1 MARIPMGNFGQS
13 MPQAE
18 RISMPQNQSGQM
30 IANALG
36 NVSQAAN
43 QIRDKKEADLREQE
57 VSAKRLELFHDDV
70 AEKEARVKLDDVLT
84 TEMSDQVTII
94 KNDLVNGTINAQ
106 QANEKLKTW
115 SSDRYKQLQTDM
127 PLHAQKQLQE
137 YWDGNTNQQSTSF
150 LPLQLRADVQ
160 KGSTIADQAFDV
172 STRQDREAGRQ
183 YLIKNLDGLNLS
195 VADKADRMNK
205 YDTTRDIMDIDKRTL
220 TAVETEDPA
229 DLHTLLTELRG
240 GQFKY
245 LDGPTIQDKEKQVL
259 SRISAL
265 DQKALVEENKRVT
278 QSNKV
283 FNEFKTQVLTGR
295 ALDSNYMESVGT
307 AVKGTENEAEYQF
320 YKKNS
325 LNFQNFSRKSTSEQL
340 ALINKQKANM
350 KNTTTDN
357 AENESKVMNVYET
370 IYKDK
375 LEVLKNNP
383 TQAVSEA
390 GLKTN
395 SISAV
400 ELKTNPSQSAKSIV
414 DNGISQLALRDPNIK
429 LKPISQEDL
438 PEAKQAFDGMGVN
451 AKLNFIGDLI
461 QQSKDIPSGNKI
473 WGATLGQLGGGDQ
486 SYIMAGIARMQ
497 NYQSTKGEDVAT
509 AIISGTQALK
519 NKQFTM
525 PKDELLKTEFNNYV
539 GNSVTGDTA
548 NMTFAGFKSIYA
560 HLSERDGYQHK
571 DKDDLNKDIAKT
583 ALSVSTGGVYNQDV
597 KYGNQK
603 SWKVSKPYGL
613 DDGTFETTVTS
624 GLKYISSKT
633 GIDVADLET
642 LRLRRSASR
651 SAKGEIQYDLINER
665 GNPLVVNGVAWR
677 VNMPG
682 RTK

>member
-1 MARIPMGNFGQS
+1 MLIPRSQGRTTAQPTLQQHTPLTGLSSIGNSIGGAVQARD
-13 MPQAE
+13 E
-18 RISMPQNQSGQM
+18 K
-30 IANALG
+30 L
-36 NVSQAAN
+36 
-43 QIRDKKEADLREQE
+43 QE
-57 VSAKRLELFHDDV
+57 EEVTAKRLELYHNDI
-70 AEKEARVKLDDVLT
+70 AEKEARVKLDDVMT
-84 TEMSDQVTII
+84 TEMSDQVSTL

-106 QANEKLKTW
+106 QANDNLKKWTTE
-115 SSDRYKQLQTDM
+115 RYKQLEPDM
-127 PLHAQKQLQE
+127 PFHAQKQLQE
-137 YWDGNTNQQSTSF
+137 YWDSNSNQQATSF

-172 STRQDREAGRQ
+172 STRQDRDAGRQ

-195 VADKADRMNK
+195 VADKADRLNK
-205 YDTTRDIMDIDKRTL
+205 YDITRDIMDIDKRTL

-240 GQFKY
+240 GQYKY

-265 DQKALVEENKRVT
+265 DQKAQVEENKRIT

-307 AVKGTENEAEYQF
+307 AVKGTDNEAEYQF

-461 QQSKDIPSGNKI
+461 QQSKDIPSGHKI

-519 NKQFTM
+519 NKQLIM
-525 PKDELLKTEFNNYV
+525 PSDELLKQKFNEYV
-539 GNSVTGDTA
+539 GNSVSGDTA
-548 NMTFAGFKSIYA
+548 NMNFAGFKSIYA
-560 HLSERDGYQHK
+560 HIAERDNYKQP
-571 DKDDLNKDIAKT
+571 DPNSINSDITKT
-583 ALSVSTGGVYNQDV
+583 ALDLVTGGVYNQDV

-613 DDGTFETTVTS
+613 DDGAFETTVTS
-624 GLKYISSKT
+624 GLKYISSQT

-642 LRLRRSASR
+642 LRLKRSASR

-665 GNPLVVNGVAWR
+665 GNPLVVKGVAWR

>member
-1 MARIPMGNFGQS
+1 MLIPRSQGRTTAQPTLQQHTPLTGLSSIGNSIGGAVQARD
-13 MPQAE
+13 E
-18 RISMPQNQSGQM
+18 K
-30 IANALG
+30 L
-36 NVSQAAN
+36 
-43 QIRDKKEADLREQE
+43 QE
-57 VSAKRLELFHDDV
+57 EEVTAKRLELYHNDI
-70 AEKEARVKLDDVLT
+70 AEKEARVKLDDVMT
-84 TEMSDQVTII
+84 TEMSDQVSTL

-106 QANEKLKTW
+106 QANDNLKKWTTE
-115 SSDRYKQLQTDM
+115 RYKQLEPDI

-137 YWDGNTNQQSTSF
+137 YWDSNSNQQATSF

-172 STRQDREAGRQ
+172 STRQDRDAGRQ

-195 VADKADRMNK
+195 VAEKADRLNK
-205 YDTTRDIMDIDKRTL
+205 YDITRDIMDIDKRTL
-220 TAVETEDPA
+220 TAVETENPA

-240 GQFKY
+240 GQYKY

-265 DQKALVEENKRVT
+265 DQKAQVEENKRVT

-307 AVKGTENEAEYQF
+307 AVKGTDNEAEYQF

-451 AKLNFIGDLI
+451 AKLTFIGDLI

-519 NKQFTM
+519 NKQLIM
-525 PKDELLKTEFNNYV
+525 PSDALLKVKFNSYV

-560 HLSERDGYQHK
+560 HLAERDGYQQS
-571 DKDDLNKDIAKT
+571 DPNSVNGDIANA
-583 ALSVSTGGVYNQDV
+583 ALSMATGGVYSQSL
-597 KYGNQK
+597 KYGNQDN
-603 SWKVSKPYGL
+603 WKVSKPYGL
-613 DDGTFETTVTS
+613 DDGAFETTVTS

>member
-1 MARIPMGNFGQS
+1 MGNLGQS
-13 MPQAE
+13 MPQVE

-57 VSAKRLELFHDDV
+57 VSAKRLELFHNDV

-137 YWDGNTNQQSTSF
+137 YWDSNSNQQATSF

-265 DQKALVEENKRVT
+265 DQKAQVEENKRVT

-307 AVKGTENEAEYQF
+307 AVKGTDNEAEYQF

-370 IYKDK
+370 IYRDK

-519 NKQFTM
+519 NKQLIM
-525 PKDELLKTEFNNYV
+525 PSDALLKVKFNSYV

-560 HLSERDGYQHK
+560 YLAERDGYQQS
-571 DKDDLNKDIAKT
+571 DPNSVNGDIANA
-583 ALSVSTGGVYNQDV
+583 ALSMATGGVYSQSL
-597 KYGNQK
+597 KYGNQDN
-603 SWKVSKPYGL
+603 WKVSKPYGL
-613 DDGTFETTVTS
+613 SDGAFETTVTS

-665 GNPLVVNGVAWR
+665 GNPLVVKGVAWR